1 MPDHSYFQVQQ
12 MNKGDIIMLAVLDFF
27 NHRLIVKDYRG
38 NILSLLTT
46 CADLIKKHSFSKLI
60 IHSRKED
67 FFLFVENGF
76 MLEAVIKKY
85 FRGSDVYAVTKYYE
99 QSRSQSHYWIKED
112 EIMCN
117 VLNLTLLQQ
126 ELDVPDDLLL
136 KKAAPSDAKAL
147 ASLYQQVFQIYP
159 TPLHDAG
166 YIESTIK
173 KGNIFY
179 FFEKDQLAVS
189 AASADINKDFYHAE
203 LTDCATLPEYRKHG
217 LMKIILLKLEEELK
231 KQHIFCAFS
240 IARALS
246 FGMNAA
252 FYQLGYKYSG
262 RMTNN
267 CYIFD
272 KMEDMNVWVKNLS
285 SVPK

>member
-1 MPDHSYFQVQQ
+1 MPDHPYFQVQQ
-12 MNKGDIIMLAVLDFF
+12 IKKCDVFILAVLDFF

-38 NILSLLTT
+38 NVLSLVTT
-46 CADLIKKHSFSKLI
+46 CADIIKKNSFSKLI
-60 IHSRKED
+60 IHAKKED
-67 FFLFVENGF
+67 FSQFLENGF
-76 MLEAVIKKY
+76 ILEAVFEKY
-85 FRGSDVYAVTKYYE
+85 FNGSDAYAVTKYFE
-99 QSRSQSHYWIKED
+99 LSRSQSHHWLKED
-112 EIMCN
+112 EILSN
-117 VLNLTLLQQ
+117 VLSLSLLQQ
-126 ELDVPDDLLL
+126 ELDVPDQLLL
-136 KKAAPSDAKAL
+136 KKAAPSDAKKL

-159 TPLHDAG
+159 TPLHDAE
-166 YIESTIK
+166 YIESTIRK
-173 KGNIFY
+173 ENIFY

-189 AASADINKDFYHAE
+189 AASADINNDFYHAE

-217 LMKIILLKLEEELK
+217 LMKILLMKLEEELK
-231 KQHIFCAFS
+231 KQHIFCSFS
-240 IARALS
+240 IARSLS

-272 KMEDMNVWVKNLS
+272 KMEDMNVWVKDLS